1 MGRTTRP
8 RRSLLGLRW
17 AAAWA
22 YLRRPAAGLTSSHF
36 KLPLCSVSCST
47 LFHCYSPATSCKFIL
62 DIFHEFSVHFM
73 TRAVMSRK
81 SSWPFQH
88 LLFGEVAGRRPPAR
102 CCHAEC
108 SPASRPCAMEDFIAL
123 LGWKR
128 SGCMQIHSLN
138 QKDMIFAGTALATEA
153 MVSSTRFGFK
163 KVFWSLLFQFRKA
176 FPMVPAVLR
185 FTAETLALFDVGCG
199 SRERWL
205 VFESREDGKV
215 QLYRVRLAS
224 RPSTAAESWCCD
236 KWILVSTCNNFP
248 GDA

>member
-36 KLPLCSVSCST
+36 KLPLCSVNCST

-62 DIFHEFSVHFM
+62 DICHEFSVHFM

-88 LLFGEVAGRRPPAR
+88 LLFGEAAGRRPPAR

-123 LGWKR
+123 LGWKKIGLHANSFFKPER
-128 SGCMQIHSLN
+128 HDFCGHGSCNRGN
-138 QKDMIFAGTALATEA
+138 
-153 MVSSTRFGFK
+153 GF
-163 KVFWSLLFQFRKA
+163 VNSFWL
-176 FPMVPAVLR
+176 
-185 FTAETLALFDVGCG
+185 
-199 SRERWL
+199 
-205 VFESREDGKV
+205 
-215 QLYRVRLAS
+215 
-224 RPSTAAESWCCD
+224 
-236 KWILVSTCNNFP
+236 
-248 GDA
+248 